1 MSSIISLTKHIEQQ
15 GDNLSLKLNKTEF
28 DIL

>member
-28 DIL
+28 DML

>member
-1 MSSIISLTKHIEQQ
+1 MSSIISLTKQIEQQ

-28 DIL
+28 DML